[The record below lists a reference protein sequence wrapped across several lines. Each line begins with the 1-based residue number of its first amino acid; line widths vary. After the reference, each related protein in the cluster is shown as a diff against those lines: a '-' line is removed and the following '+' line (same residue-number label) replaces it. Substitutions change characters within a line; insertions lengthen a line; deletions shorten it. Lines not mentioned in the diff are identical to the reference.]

1 MMQARTLRSL
11 FVHLQEFQSLFTAH
25 GVDTIVGPDGDRYN
39 LFDLQNLFEKRFTL
53 PEVQATAVEMW
64 CYDDLENVYI
74 AGALGVN
81 DIDQVDRDA
90 TEGLR
95 TLCEIYNGCPYV
107 EDEEERIELL
117 LEHIGDGTFLGEENG
132 SAFVWNMPAAG
143 SPG

>member
-95 TLCEIYNGCPYV
+95 TLCEI
-107 EDEEERIELL
+107 
-117 LEHIGDGTFLGEENG
+117 
-132 SAFVWNMPAAG
+132 
-143 SPG
+143 